1 MKSKQGEAFYKNNIY
16 PEINRY
22 YDYKIVNYPPEMQGG
37 GILHALCYHFGVR
50 LKIIDYP
57 FFQALDS
64 IFNIAHILEVHGSAR
79 TYDMDTSEIKQV
91 CKRYKEKRKANKLNE
106 CIKELKI
113 LSKIHSILSG
123 EKTEPVGPL
132 PEAYFWT
139 ELA

>member
-1 MKSKQGEAFYKNNIY
+1 
-16 PEINRY
+16 
-22 YDYKIVNYPPEMQGG
+22 MQGG

-106 CIKELKI
+106 CIK
-113 LSKIHSILSG
+113 
-123 EKTEPVGPL
+123 
-132 PEAYFWT
+132 
-139 ELA
+139 